1 MFILGDSIIKN
12 LNGYL
17 LTKKLRKREL
27 IKVRLFTGAKPSCKY
42 DHVKPTIQ
50 EFNPN
55 HIILHVGTNELKSF
69 KRVSQIS
76 KSVIDLVLS
85 LKSETNTVMISQ
97 IAPRKD
103 NLNNKVQEVNSRH
116 INMCGERDIT
126 FVDHTDTIDIERH
139 LNESKVHLNKS
150 GTIEFAKIFC
160 EFLLQQD

>member
-42 DHVKPTIQ
+42 DNVKPTIQ

-76 KSVIDLVLS
+76 KSVIDLALS

-150 GTIEFAKIFC
+150 GATEPACF
-160 EFLLQQD
+160 